1 VPAGLTGWFLDR
13 DTYATGYLSLNE
25 LYDGLLQLPTGLTPH
40 QILAFLTDLI
50 DKNDRITLSRLWT
63 AIKCPDLPKDVQSIP
78 SMTFWHPSAV
88 TGALKDGHP
97 SSSLKELVP
106 NLTQSQFEAD
116 ILDISLTAAKQL
128 SSISKRNKCLQQ
140 NIKQVVDLSS
150 CTKQRASI
158 SSCKDQHQDS
168 EAPWYLSFNMLDLS
182 LQLETVRATL
192 ATRMQEKE
200 NALERLRQIHYEE
213 KKERTAFFSPPERA
227 GAGLTEPQDETP
239 KTVVFEFSVN
249 T

>member
-1 VPAGLTGWFLDR
+1 M
-13 DTYATGYLSLNE
+13 
-25 LYDGLLQLPTGLTPH
+25 
-40 QILAFLTDLI
+40 
-50 DKNDRITLSRLWT
+50 WT
-63 AIKCPDLPKDVQSIP
+63 AVKCPDLPKDVYPQLP
-78 SMTFWHPSAV
+78 FWHPTAV
-88 TGALKDGHP
+88 TGALKDGGP

-140 NIKQVVDLSS
+140 NIKQAVELSS
-150 CTKQRASI
+150 CTKQRALI

-168 EAPWYLSFNMLDLS
+168 EAPWYLSFNVLDLS

-200 NALERLRQIHYEE
+200 NALGRLRQIHNEE
-213 KKERTAFFSPPERA
+213 KKERTAFFSTLERA
-227 GAGLTEPQDETP
+227 GAGLTEPQDDTP

-249 T
+249 ALDRDSLLSSHMI